1 MRSARTQDVLTPCR
15 REANATQCA
24 GAVRLRA
31 RRGRLRWNR
40 LGYAAGVFADDLHA
54 LSELTVKELLAELTR
69 VEDRLREQ
77 AHHAGPRPLPGQVSR
92 EAALR
97 RRERLLLAELSSRRA
112 AVSPDPVV
120 QPMTA
125 TPEGRLPSGGPIAP
139 EGVARPEN

>member
-1 MRSARTQDVLTPCR
+1 M
-15 REANATQCA
+15 
-24 GAVRLRA
+24 
-31 RRGRLRWNR
+31 
-40 LGYAAGVFADDLHA
+40 FADDLHA

-112 AVSPDPVV
+112 ASPDRVV
-120 QPMTA
+120 QPVTA
-125 TPEGRLPSGGPIAP
+125 TPEGRMPSGGPIAP
-139 EGVARPEN
+139 EGVVTPEN